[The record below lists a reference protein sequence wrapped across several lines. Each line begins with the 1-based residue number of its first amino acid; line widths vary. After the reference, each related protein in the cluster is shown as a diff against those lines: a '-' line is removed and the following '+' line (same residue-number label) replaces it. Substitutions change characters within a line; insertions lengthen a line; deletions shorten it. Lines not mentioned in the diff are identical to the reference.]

1 MMSCVQPGKLLH
13 LPLTVTVTITGH
25 DTTGGTIFR
34 MDITSIRAYWLWIV
48 IGGVGA
54 IMFFAYPGGYT
65 STSHMLL
72 HGLCAQTPSH
82 TFVID
87 GKPLPFDARM
97 TGIYG
102 GFLITLVRIVVCG
115 RLFRYGNPPLTI
127 IATLVVFV
135 LVMAIDGT
143 NSLLTDLGLWHP
155 YAPLNVLRV
164 ITGYLTGVALA
175 IVLSW
180 LLASSSWNLSW
191 PDAGIGSVKALALP
205 VAGIVPYVIA
215 IHWAPDALHLPLST
229 ALVLS
234 AWLTVSMLML
244 VIVLMAFRID
254 EHVRSIRHLHV
265 PVAVAALLGISVMGI
280 LAGARFWL
288 EHAFGISN
296 SMM

>member
-1 MMSCVQPGKLLH
+1 M
-13 LPLTVTVTITGH
+13 TIATLKG
-25 DTTGGTIFR
+25 
-34 MDITSIRAYWLWIV
+34 YWLWIT
-48 IGGVGA
+48 IAGVA
-54 IMFFAYPGGYT
+54 AVAFFASPGGYA
-65 STSHMLL
+65 STSHTLL

-87 GKPLPFDARM
+87 GKLLPFDARM

-102 GFLITLVRIVVCG
+102 GFLVTLVGMIASD
-115 RLFRYGNPPLTI
+115 RLFRYGNPPTPV
-127 IATLVVFV
+127 IATLVAFV
-135 LVMAIDGT
+135 LAMAIDGT

-180 LLASSSWNLSW
+180 LLASSLWNLSRSE
-191 PDAGIGSVKALALP
+191 PGIDSFRALGLP
-205 VAGIVPYVIA
+205 VASVVPYTMLIL
-215 IHWAPDALHLPLST
+215 WAPDALHLSLST

-234 AWLTVSMLML
+234 AWVTVSMLML

-254 EHVRSIRHLHV
+254 ERVQTVRHLHV
-265 PVAVAALLGISVMGI
+265 PVAVAAILGISVIGI

-288 EHAFGISN
+288 EQTFGISN

>member
-1 MMSCVQPGKLLH
+1 MTL
-13 LPLTVTVTITGH
+13 
-25 DTTGGTIFR
+25 
-34 MDITSIRAYWLWIV
+34 TSIRAYWLWIV
-48 IGGVGA
+48 IGSVGA
-54 IMFFAYPGGYT
+54 ILFFAYPGGYA

-102 GFLITLVRIVVCG
+102 GFLVTLVGIVVRS
-115 RLFRYGNPPLTI
+115 RLFRYGNPPKTVI
-127 IATLVVFV
+127 VTLVVFV
-135 LVMAIDGT
+135 LAMAIDGV

-180 LLASSSWNLSW
+180 LLASAVWNLSR
-191 PDAGIGSVKALALP
+191 PDATIGSAMALALP
-205 VAGIVPYVIA
+205 VVSVVPYVMLIL
-215 IHWAPDALHLPLST
+215 WGPDALHLPLST
-229 ALVLS
+229 ALVIS
-234 AWLTVSMLML
+234 AWVTVSMLML
-244 VIVLMAFRID
+244 VIVVMAFRID
-254 EHVRSIRHLHV
+254 EHVRSVRQLHV
-265 PVAVAALLGISVMGI
+265 PVAVAALLGLSVMGV

>member
-1 MMSCVQPGKLLH
+1 M
-13 LPLTVTVTITGH
+13 TIA
-25 DTTGGTIFR
+25 
-34 MDITSIRAYWLWIV
+34 SIKAYWLWIAIV
-48 IGGVGA
+48 GVGA
-54 IMFFAYPGGYT
+54 VVFCAYPGGYA
-65 STSHMLL
+65 SASHMLL
-72 HGLCAQTPSH
+72 HGLCAQTLSH

-102 GFLITLVRIVVCG
+102 GFLITLAGIIVRG
-115 RLFRYGNPPLTI
+115 RLFRYGNPPPTI
-127 IATLVVFV
+127 IATLVAFV
-135 LVMAIDGT
+135 LAMAIDGG

-180 LLASSSWNLSW
+180 LLASAVWNLSR
-191 PDAGIGSVKALALP
+191 PDPGIDSAKVLALP
-205 VAGIVPYVIA
+205 VASVVPYVTLIS
-215 IHWAPDALHLPLST
+215 WAPDPLHLPVST

-234 AWLTVSMLML
+234 AWFTVSMLML
-244 VIVLMAFRID
+244 VIVLMVFRID
-254 EHVRSIRHLHV
+254 ERVRSVRHLHV
-265 PVAVAALLGISVMGI
+265 PVAVAALLGISVMGA
-280 LAGARFWL
+280 LAAARFWL

>member
-1 MMSCVQPGKLLH
+1 VS
-13 LPLTVTVTITGH
+13 
-25 DTTGGTIFR
+25 GGTILG
-34 MDITSIRAYWLWIV
+34 MTISSIKAYWLWIAIV
-48 IGGVGA
+48 GVGA
-54 IMFFAYPGGYT
+54 VVLFAYPGGYA

-102 GFLITLVRIVVCG
+102 GFLVTLAGMIVRG
-115 RLFRYGNPPLTI
+115 RLFRYGKPPMTVI
-127 IATLVVFV
+127 VTLAAFV
-135 LVMAIDGT
+135 LAMAIDGT

-155 YAPLNVLRV
+155 YAPRNVLRV

-175 IVLSW
+175 TVLSW
-180 LLASSSWNLSW
+180 LLASSVWNLSR
-191 PDAGIGSVKALALP
+191 PEAGIASPRSLALP
-205 VAGIVPYVIA
+205 AASVVPYVTLIS
-215 IHWAPDALHLPLST
+215 WAPDALHLPLST

-254 EHVRSIRHLHV
+254 ERVRTIRHLHV
-265 PVAVAALLGISVMGI
+265 PVAVAAVLGISVMGM
-280 LAGARFWL
+280 LAAARFWL
-288 EHAFGISN
+288 EHTFGISN